1 MQDVLQ
7 VISEQSHN
15 IVMEESL
22 TGLDEVVVIGYG
34 TMKKRELTG
43 AISSIKGDEVNKM
56 ATSDFG
62 SAIQGK
68 LAGVSVRQGNAA
80 PGENAQI
87 TIRGITSFQDGGS
100 GPLYVVDGVTYIDNP
115 NITPQEIESI
125 EVLKDGASAAIYGS
139 RASGGVILIT
149 TKKGKEGS
157 MNVSLDSY
165 YGVQQ
170 ITSGIALA
178 NTTDALYINDIQYRY
193 DETNTFDPLEFNKD
207 GLLFDTNWLEDLQV
221 DLAPMQNHSLSVNG
235 GKDGLTYNVIATLF
249 DQEGTLYNADFENTL
264 WRSNTFFKKGKFTAQ
279 ANLSLNMSDQQ
290 KEPYGLIYEAIKLQ
304 PYRAPVNPNDDAF
317 QIDGTNPEI
326 ISNFAGRLKEESS
339 SKINAFAKYTHVL

>member
-1 MQDVLQ
+1 MEYKLLKYFKFIGLSLSLFLVCNGFSQNVTVTGTVIDAKDGQPIPGVNVIISGTSEGTSTNIDGVYVIDTTIGSTLVFSYIGMQDVLQ

-43 AISSIKGDEVNKM
+43 AISSIKGDEVNKI

-139 RASGGVILIT
+139 RASGGVIL
-149 TKKGKEGS
+149 
-157 MNVSLDSY
+157 
-165 YGVQQ
+165 
-170 ITSGIALA
+170 
-178 NTTDALYINDIQYRY
+178 
-193 DETNTFDPLEFNKD
+193 
-207 GLLFDTNWLEDLQV
+207 
-221 DLAPMQNHSLSVNG
+221 
-235 GKDGLTYNVIATLF
+235 
-249 DQEGTLYNADFENTL
+249 
-264 WRSNTFFKKGKFTAQ
+264 
-279 ANLSLNMSDQQ
+279 
-290 KEPYGLIYEAIKLQ
+290 
-304 PYRAPVNPNDDAF
+304 
-317 QIDGTNPEI
+317 
-326 ISNFAGRLKEESS
+326 
-339 SKINAFAKYTHVL
+339 